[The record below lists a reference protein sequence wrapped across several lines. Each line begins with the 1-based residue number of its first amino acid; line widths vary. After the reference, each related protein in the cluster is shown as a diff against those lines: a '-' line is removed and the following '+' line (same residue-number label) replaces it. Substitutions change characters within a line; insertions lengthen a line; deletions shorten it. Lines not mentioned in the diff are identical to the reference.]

1 MRIWAKNLVDGK
13 IVKDFIFEIDS
24 FDVHKFES
32 YVSYACEKLDNPT
45 PIVLVKHIKNFI
57 LFNSAVFSPDEFVE
71 SYHYD
76 KFEVALIPDK

>member
-13 IVKDFIFEIDS
+13 IVNDFIFEIDS
-24 FDVHKFES
+24 FDVHQFES

-45 PIVLVKHIKNFI
+45 PIVLV
-57 LFNSAVFSPDEFVE
+57 NSAMFSPDEFVE